1 MGCINSNNEIV
12 IPFMYSYVY
21 RGFGVED
28 RAIVSIQ
35 HGRQYKNDEW
45 LYINRA
51 NEVLGHFVPQPE
63 GIRLWEK
70 KFHLYTHNGLMGYA
84 YQFGE
89 KWSGAIYKRI
99 EIIDDLT
106 IRVSF
111 DENDF
116 TIINYQTEH

>member
-1 MGCINSNNEIV
+1 
-12 IPFMYSYVY
+12 
-21 RGFGVED
+21 
-28 RAIVSIQ
+28 
-35 HGRQYKNDEW
+35 
-45 LYINRA
+45 
-51 NEVLGHFVPQPE
+51 
-63 GIRLWEK
+63 
-70 KFHLYTHNGLMGYA
+70 MGYA

-116 TIINYQTEH
+116 TIIDYQTEH